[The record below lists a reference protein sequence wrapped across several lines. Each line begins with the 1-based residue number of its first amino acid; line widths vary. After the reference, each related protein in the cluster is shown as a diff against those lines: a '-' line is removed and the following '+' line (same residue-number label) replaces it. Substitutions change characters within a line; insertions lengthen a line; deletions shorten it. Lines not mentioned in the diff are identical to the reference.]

1 MSVIRL
7 SGVAYHRN
15 GNRILSGIDWE
26 IHQGQHWAMLG
37 ANGSGKTTLLKIIT
51 GYEWAT
57 EGEVEVLGCRLGAC
71 DVRTLRKS
79 IGWVSSS
86 LEHRLPTEDPA
97 LDVVISGI
105 EAWLGVWRPFD
116 ADEFERA
123 KSALALVGAT
133 SLEKKRYGNL
143 SQGEQQ
149 RVLIARALVAEPA
162 LLILDEPCAGLD
174 PAARARFLADIHRLA
189 TTRNAPTLVLVT
201 HHVEEIGPWVNRVL
215 VLKEGRALAKGAP
228 QEVLTEPVLSEAFSA
243 QCQIRRDRAGYSL
256 TIGL

>member
-7 SGVAYHRN
+7 SGVSYHRN

-26 IHQGQHWAMLG
+26 IQQGQHWAILG

-51 GYEWAT
+51 GYDWVT
-57 EGEVEVLGCRLGAC
+57 EGRVEVLGRRLGEC
-71 DVRTLRKS
+71 DVRSLRKS

-86 LEHRLPTEDPA
+86 LEHRLPTADTA
-97 LDVVISGI
+97 LDVVVSGI

-116 ADEFERA
+116 AGELERA
-123 KSALALVGAT
+123 KSALALVGAG
-133 SLEKKRYGNL
+133 SLERKRYGVL

-149 RVLIARALVAEPA
+149 RVLIARALVAEPV

-174 PAARARFLADIHRLA
+174 PAARARFLADIQRLA
-189 TTRNAPTLVLVT
+189 ATRNAPTLVLVT

-228 QEVLTEPVLSEAFSA
+228 QEVLTGTVLSEAFSA
-243 QCQIRRDRAGYSL
+243 QCQIRSDGDGYRL
-256 TIGL
+256 RIGL